1 MINIVQEIAKRLES
15 VDIEYMFTGSMAM
28 NFYAVPR
35 MTRDV
40 DIVVELQQPDAQK
53 IYNLFEKDFYI
64 DLKMILDAIK
74 NHGMFNIIHYES
86 VFKVDFIVKKDHPYR
101 IEEFK
106 RKRKISFEGMDIF
119 IVSPED
125 LIISKLIWIK
135 DSMSEQQIKDIE
147 NLFRCVKSLDLAY
160 IDRWTDYLGVKEIY
174 EKVIS

>member
-1 MINIVQEIAKRLES
+1 
-15 VDIEYMFTGSMAM
+15 
-28 NFYAVPR
+28 
-35 MTRDV
+35 
-40 DIVVELQQPDAQK
+40 
-53 IYNLFEKDFYI
+53 
-64 DLKMILDAIK
+64 MILDAIK